1 METSG
6 LQIVALIACGM
17 GGAVWVTDRG
27 NPSSAALALFLLL
40 TGLAVF
46 ANAMAVGYFGQRP
59 LPLWVR
65 GLGFMDA
72 MVFLAG
78 TEWGIRVG
86 RTVLQR
92 EGERRR
98 GVLLLRM
105 AQGCALVYAGL
116 AAALPELRERELV
129 NALDLAGW
137 PQPGFY
143 LFAGPAV
150 LAGLLVF
157 IAGYRLLRSR
167 PDKAEAVRVIAM
179 LVAMPLLTSAIV
191 LPDSVA
197 PIGLALGE
205 IVFLIGLMRYHVIQ
219 GARGQFMAQ
228 FLAPQVAQMV
238 REQGLKNAMKRQR
251 MTVTVVCVDIRGF
264 TAHAQANSPEKV
276 LRLLRDFYGSVG
288 DAAAAFGGTIK
299 DLAGDGALVLL
310 GAPVPFDDAAAR
322 ALGMARK
329 LQKDTRRIVQRHSK
343 QMGLGVGVATGKAAV
358 GIVGQGARYEYVAVG
373 PPVNLSSRL
382 CDEAAD
388 GEIRVDAETL
398 EAAGEKPP
406 KKCEMRDIKGVGR
419 KVPTYVLP
427 V

>member
-1 METSG
+1 MDTSG
-6 LQIVALIACGM
+6 FHIVALIACGM
-17 GGAVWVTDRG
+17 GGAVWATDRG
-27 NPSSAALALFLLL
+27 NPSSSALALFLVL

-46 ANAMAVGYFGQRP
+46 ANALATSFYDIRP
-59 LPLWVR
+59 VPLWMR

-72 MVFLAG
+72 LVFLAG

-86 RTVLQR
+86 RTVHLKD
-92 EGERRR
+92 GERRR
-98 GVLLLRM
+98 GVALLRT
-105 AQGCALVYAGL
+105 AQACALVYAGL
-116 AAALPELRERELV
+116 AAALPELREKELV
-129 NALDLAGW
+129 NALDLSGW

-150 LAGLLVF
+150 VAGLLVF

-251 MTVTVVCVDIRGF
+251 MNVTVVCVDIRGF

-288 DAAAAFGGTIK
+288 EAATEFGGTIK

-329 LQKDTRRIVQRHSK
+329 LQKDTRRIVQRHSR

-398 EAAGEKPP
+398 EAAGETLPLKSQL
-406 KKCEMRDIKGVGR
+406 RDIKGVGR
-419 KVPTYVLP
+419 KVPTYALTD
-427 V
+427 